1 MKTTLITLL
10 LIFIF
15 SSINSQEALDKKY
28 RSSFCLSLGQNS
40 LKMKTNYLLCYEK
53 PTVTSIGYGLDIH
66 LSQRIGFSTGIDV
79 DYYKINYDENENDKY
94 NLMYYYAHVYGHNSE
109 YKSTYV
115 YTAGEIDNVD
125 GEDYFTILASR
136 TQKIVNL
143 SIPIHFLYTSNF
155 IRYLR
160 FYGKLGLRN
169 NINIVN
175 RSIDVVERGD
185 VSYIYGA
192 DGPYEIKFKS
202 KDLSKIHSSLSLS
215 TGMEWNFSGS
225 KSLKIEVEFN
235 RNLTPI
241 YKQNQGNG
249 FMYKSS
255 NSPFTSSYTYTGLP
269 EDQADVIINR
279 ISINQFRFKL
289 FYIF

>member
-10 LIFIF
+10 LIFTI

-40 LKMKTNYLLCYEK
+40 VKMKTNYLLCYEK
-53 PTVTSIGYGLDIH
+53 PTVTSLGYGLDIH

-79 DYYKINYDENENDKY
+79 DYYKIKYDDNDKDNYD
-94 NLMYYYAHVYGHNSE
+94 LIYYFADIHGHESE
-109 YKSTYV
+109 YRSTYV
-115 YTAGEIDNVD
+115 YTGGEFDNVD
-125 GEDYFTILASR
+125 GEDYFAILASR
-136 TQKIVNL
+136 TQKVLNL
-143 SIPIHFLYTSNF
+143 SVPIHFLYTSNF
-155 IRYLR
+155 KRYLR

-169 NINIVN
+169 NINISN
-175 RSIDVVERGD
+175 RTIDVAEIGD

-192 DGPYEIKFKS
+192 DGPYEKKFKS

-215 TGMEWNFSGS
+215 TGIEWNFSGS

-235 RNLTPI
+235 RNLTSI
-241 YKQNQGNG
+241 YKQSQENG
-249 FMYKSS
+249 SMYKSL
-255 NSPFTSSYTYTGLP
+255 NSPFTSTYPYTGLP
-269 EDQADVIINR
+269 DDQADIVVNNIAM
-279 ISINQFRFKL
+279 NQFRFKF